1 MKIKLESY
9 SLLHEDDYFEE
20 NPIEIHPNTTTIYNS
35 DFFIHY
41 NEEIEIDDNS
51 DEDEMN
57 DTIFKILRN
66 HHDESYNLFTYEYK
80 MI

>member
-35 DFFIHY
+35 DFFSHY
-41 NEEIEIDDNS
+41 NKEIEISDDI
-51 DEDEMN
+51 DEDEIN
-57 DTIFKILRN
+57 DIISDIIYN